1 MTDQSLTEQ
10 PHVMIVVARFYPD
23 IADELTRGATA
34 VLDAAGASHEVF
46 EVPGAFEIP
55 AAVAIAVRSMDHFAG
70 RRRFDGYV
78 ALGCV
83 IRGETSHYD
92 HVAEGAMMGLQTV
105 AQRYALALGTGILTV
120 ENRAQAEARAGLG
133 GGNKGGNKGGSA
145 AQTCL
150 RMIGLKTEFHMFPR

>member
-1 MTDQSLTEQ
+1 MTEQSLIEQ
-10 PHVMIVVARFYPD
+10 PHVMIVAARFYAD

-34 VLDAAGASHEVF
+34 ALDKAGASYEVF
-46 EVPGAFEIP
+46 EVPGALEIP

-92 HVAEGAMMGLQTV
+92 HVAEGSVLGLSQV
-105 AQRYALALGTGILTV
+105 AQRYALAVGTGILTV
-120 ENRAQAEARAGLG
+120 ENRAQAEARAAVDRADDGGDKG
-133 GGNKGGNKGGSA
+133 GGA
-145 AQTCL
+145 ARTCL
-150 RMIGLKTEFHMFPR
+150 RMIGLKAEFHMFPR

>member
-1 MTDQSLTEQ
+1 MSDQALAEQ
-10 PHVMIVVARFYPD
+10 PHVMIVVARFYPE

-34 VLDAAGASHEVF
+34 ALDAAGASYEIF

-92 HVAEGAMMGLQTV
+92 HVAEGAMDGMQAV
-105 AQRYALALGTGILTV
+105 AQRYALAVGTGILTV
-120 ENRAQAEARAGLG
+120 ENRAQAEARAAVDRAGDGGDKG
-133 GGNKGGNKGGSA
+133 GGA
-145 AQTCL
+145 ARTCL